1 MRDRD
6 DDKRIAVFLP
16 SLAGGGAE
24 RVMVTLANGFAT
36 RGVPVDLVV
45 VAAEGAYLADVS
57 PHVRLVELGASRVLF
72 SLPALVRYL
81 RRERPYALLSA
92 LNHANIIAL
101 WARKL
106 ARSGTRLV
114 VSERNTLS
122 RDVSSGRF
130 KRGLPWLM
138 RLSYPSADAIVAV
151 SSGVADDLAQTVR
164 LPRERIDVVY
174 NPINTKLAQLCET
187 PLTHPW
193 LKSGQPPVIVAA
205 GRLTVQKDFATLIEA
220 FAEVR
225 KTHAARLV
233 ILGEGEL
240 RSDLEA
246 RIDEL
251 GIGDDVALPGF
262 VDNPYPWMRKASLFV
277 LSSAWEGFC
286 NVLAEAMACGTPVVS
301 TNCPSGSAEILED
314 GKWGRL
320 VPVGDVSALARA
332 ISETLNDETH
342 PDVRHR
348 ALSFNLQ
355 QALSGYLHALRVA
368 LPKEHR
374 CE

>member
-1 MRDRD
+1 MRD

-24 RVMVTLANGFAT
+24 RVMVTLANGFAI
-36 RGVPVDLVV
+36 RGVAVDLVV

-57 PHVRLVELGASRVLF
+57 PRVRLVELGASRVLY

-81 RRERPYALLSA
+81 HRERPHALLSA

-122 RDVSSGRF
+122 RDVSDDRLE
-130 KRGLPWLM
+130 RLVPWLM

-151 SSGVADDLAQTVR
+151 SDGVADDLARTVR

-174 NPINTKLAQLCET
+174 NPINTKLAELCEA

-225 KTHAARLV
+225 KTHAVRLV

-240 RSDLEA
+240 RPELEA
-246 RIDEL
+246 RIEEL
-251 GIGDDVALPGF
+251 GIGDNVALPGF

-320 VPVGDVSALARA
+320 VPVGDTSALARA
-332 ISETLNDETH
+332 MAATLSDETH

-348 ALSFNLQ
+348 ARSFDLQ
-355 QALSGYLHALRVA
+355 QALRGYLHALRVT
-368 LPKEHR
+368 LPKERR
-374 CE
+374 CG

>member
-1 MRDRD
+1 MRD

-45 VAAEGAYLADVS
+45 VAAEGAYLPDVS
-57 PHVRLVELGASRVLF
+57 PRVRLVELGASRVLF

-174 NPINTKLAQLCET
+174 NPINSNLPRLCEV
-187 PLTHPW
+187 PVEHPW
-193 LKSGQPPVIVAA
+193 LVEGEPPVIVAA
-205 GRLTVQKDFATLIEA
+205 GRLTVQKDFTTLIDA

-240 RSDLEA
+240 RSELEA

-286 NVLAEAMACGTPVVS
+286 NVLAEAMACGAPVVS

-348 ALSFNLQ
+348 ARSFNLQ
-355 QALSGYLHALRVA
+355 QALSGYLHALRVS
-368 LPKEHR
+368 LPQEHR

>member
-1 MRDRD
+1 MRD

-24 RVMVTLANGFAT
+24 RVMVTLANGFAAC
-36 RGVPVDLVV
+36 GVSVDLVV
-45 VAAEGAYLADVS
+45 VAAKGAYLEDVS
-57 PHVRLVELGASRVLF
+57 PRVRLVELGASRVLF

-81 RRERPYALLSA
+81 HRERPHALLSA

-106 ARSGTRLV
+106 VRSQTRVV

-122 RDVSSGRF
+122 RDMLSNRF
-130 KRGLPWLM
+130 KRIMPWLM
-138 RLSYPSADAIVAV
+138 RLNYPSADAIVAV
-151 SSGVADDLAQTVR
+151 SSGVADDLAHTIR

-174 NPINTKLAQLCET
+174 NPINIKLAELCEA

-193 LKSGQPPVIVAA
+193 LESDQPPVIVAA
-205 GRLTVQKDFATLIEA
+205 GRLTVQKDFETLIEA

-225 KTHAARLV
+225 KTHAVRLV
-233 ILGEGEL
+233 ILGEGKL
-240 RSDLEA
+240 RWALEA
-246 RIDEL
+246 RIAEL
-251 GIGDDVALPGF
+251 GIAEDVALPGF
-262 VDNPYPWMRKASLFV
+262 VDNPYPWMRQASLFV

-301 TNCPSGSAEILED
+301 TDCPSGSAEILED

-320 VPVGDVSALARA
+320 VPVGNAAALAQA
-332 ISETLNDETH
+332 MAATLNDETH
-342 PDVRHR
+342 PDVQYR
-348 ALSFNLQ
+348 ARSFDLQ
-355 QALSGYLHALRVA
+355 QALRGYLHALGVTMT
-368 LPKEHR
+368 KER
-374 CE
+374 RFG

>member
-1 MRDRD
+1 MKD

-24 RVMVTLANGFAT
+24 RVMVTLANGFAA

-45 VAAEGAYLADVS
+45 VAAEGAYLEDVS
-57 PHVRLVELGASRVLF
+57 PRVRLVELGASRVLF

-81 RRERPYALLSA
+81 RRERPHALLSA
-92 LNHANIIAL
+92 LNHANIVAL

-106 ARSGTRLV
+106 ARTRTRLV

-122 RDVSSGRF
+122 RDLSSDRF
-130 KRGLPWLM
+130 ERVVPWLM
-138 RLSYPSADAIVAV
+138 RLSYPTADAIVAV
-151 SSGVADDLAQTVR
+151 SGGVADDLAQTVR

-174 NPINTKLAQLCET
+174 NPINSNL
-187 PLTHPW
+187 PLLSEAPVVHPW
-193 LKSGQPPVIVAA
+193 LAEGEPPVIVAA
-205 GRLTVQKDFATLIEA
+205 GRLTVQKDFATLVEA
-220 FAEVR
+220 FAMVR
-225 KTHAARLV
+225 RTHRARLV

-240 RSDLEA
+240 RATLEA
-246 RIDEL
+246 RIEEL
-251 GIGDDVALPGF
+251 GIAEDVALPGF
-262 VDNPYPWMRKASLFV
+262 VDNPYPWMRQASLFV

-301 TNCPSGSAEILED
+301 TDCPSGSAEILEN

-320 VPVGDVSALARA
+320 VPVGDASALARA
-332 ISETLNDETH
+332 IAATLDDETH

-348 ALSFNLQ
+348 ARSFDLH
-355 QALSGYLHALRVA
+355 QALRGYLRALRVPMPISRKQH
-368 LPKEHR
+368 LG
-374 CE
+374 

>member
-1 MRDRD
+1 MKD

-24 RVMVTLANGFAT
+24 RVMVTLANGFAA

-45 VAAEGAYLADVS
+45 VAAEGAYLEDVS
-57 PHVRLVELGASRVLF
+57 PRVRLVELGASRVLF

-81 RRERPYALLSA
+81 RRERPHALLSA

-106 ARSGTRLV
+106 ARTRTRLV

-122 RDVSSGRF
+122 RDLSSDRF
-130 KRGLPWLM
+130 ERVVPWLM
-138 RLSYPSADAIVAV
+138 RLSYPTADAIVAV
-151 SSGVADDLAQTVR
+151 SGGVADDLAQTAR

-174 NPINTKLAQLCET
+174 NPINSNLPRLSEA
-187 PLTHPW
+187 PVVHPW
-193 LKSGQPPVIVAA
+193 LAEGEPPVIVAA
-205 GRLTVQKDFATLIEA
+205 GRLTVQKDFATLVEA
-220 FAEVR
+220 FARVR
-225 KTHAARLV
+225 RTHRARLV

-240 RSDLEA
+240 RATLEA
-246 RIDEL
+246 RIEEL
-251 GIGDDVALPGF
+251 GIAEDVALPGF
-262 VDNPYPWMRKASLFV
+262 VDNPYPWMRQASLFV

-301 TNCPSGSAEILED
+301 TDCPSGSAEILEN

-320 VPVGDVSALARA
+320 VPVGDASALARA
-332 ISETLNDETH
+332 IAATLDDETH

-348 ALSFNLQ
+348 ARSFDLH
-355 QALSGYLHALRVA
+355 QALRGYLRALRVPMPISRKQH
-368 LPKEHR
+368 LG
-374 CE
+374 

>member
-1 MRDRD
+1 MKD
-6 DDKRIAVFLP
+6 DGDKRIAVFLP
-16 SLAGGGAE
+16 SLVGGGAE
-24 RVMVTLANGFAT
+24 RVMVTLANGFAA

-45 VAAEGAYLADVS
+45 VAAKGEYLADVS
-57 PHVRLVELGASRVLF
+57 SRVRLVELGATRVLF

-81 RRERPYALLSA
+81 RRERPHALLSA

-106 ARSGTRLV
+106 SGTKIRLV

-122 RDVSSGRF
+122 HDLSSDRF
-130 KRGLPWLM
+130 ERVVPWLM
-138 RLSYPSADAIVAV
+138 RLSYPAADAIVAV
-151 SSGVADDLAQTVR
+151 SSGVADDLAQTVC

-174 NPINTKLAQLCET
+174 NPINTRLAALCQA
-187 PLTHPW
+187 PLRHPW
-193 LKSGQPPVIVAA
+193 LKAGQPPVIVAA
-205 GRLTVQKDFATLIEA
+205 GRLTVQKDFATLIDA

-225 KTHAARLV
+225 RTHRARLV

-240 RSDLEA
+240 RADLEA
-246 RIDEL
+246 RIDAL
-251 GIGDDVALPGF
+251 GISDDVALPGF
-262 VDNPYPWMRKASLFV
+262 VDNPYPWMRQASLFV

-301 TNCPSGSAEILED
+301 TDCPSGSAEILED

-320 VPVGDVSALARA
+320 VPVGDAPALARA
-332 ISETLNDETH
+332 IAATLDDETH

-348 ALSFNLQ
+348 ARSFDLH
-355 QALSGYLHALRVA
+355 QALHGYLHALRVTM
-368 LPKEHR
+368 PKERHFG
-374 CE
+374 

>member
-1 MRDRD
+1 MRD

-36 RGVPVDLVV
+36 HGVPVDLVV
-45 VAAEGAYLADVS
+45 VAAEGAYLEDVS

-81 RRERPYALLSA
+81 RRERPHALLSA
-92 LNHANIIAL
+92 LNHANIVAL

-106 ARSGTRLV
+106 ARTKTRLV
-114 VSERNTLS
+114 VSERNNLS
-122 RDVSSGRF
+122 SAMSSGRF

-174 NPINTKLAQLCET
+174 NPINSNLPRLCEV
-187 PLTHPW
+187 PVEHPW
-193 LKSGQPPVIVAA
+193 LVEGEPPVIVAA
-205 GRLTVQKDFATLIEA
+205 GRLAVQKDFATLVEA
-220 FAEVR
+220 FAMVR
-225 KTHAARLV
+225 QTHRARLV

-240 RSDLEA
+240 RATLEA
-246 RIDEL
+246 RIAEL

-320 VPVGDVSALARA
+320 VPVGDASALARA

-342 PDVRHR
+342 PDVCHR
-348 ALSFNLQ
+348 ARSFNLQ
-355 QALSGYLHALRVA
+355 QALSGYLHALRVS

-374 CE
+374 YE